1 MHLSRARNCRSG
13 AAALLPFA
21 VALCMGNLPGPAAA
35 EEKPSAA
42 ELRRTSTIITSV
54 TIPLTAVRDKLDKV
68 LPEALVVKRDTPSTQ
83 PAAADTDW
91 KIVRDRLT
99 VSGLGDDGLTVAA
112 ALNGTF
118 RTTGQPAGASAA
130 IADPPAG
137 DRKQGAEAPAGI
149 APDLRAELR
158 GDLTVTSRPIL
169 LPQWRIEPR
178 LVAQVSVTKSSIV
191 ILGNEINLSNEVRPL
206 IDKTVQ
212 EQVAALE
219 KEIRDDSLLENRAR
233 EEWDKMCGAIPL
245 EGAAAGMPK
254 LWLEVRPISAMGAQP
269 RVDGSSVVLTIGVRA
284 ETRVVPT
291 ETKPECPFP
300 DQIQLV
306 PQVERGSVH
315 IALPIDAPI
324 EEVNR
329 LLESKLVGRTF
340 PEGKGNAV
348 VATVRTVRLTSAR
361 DHLNITLGIR
371 AKERKTWF
379 GLGAS
384 GVAHARGRPVLD
396 AGRQL
401 LRFDDVSLK
410 VDAQGAMLGAVAR
423 AVSPYLENAL
433 AEHALIDLKPI
444 AAAAGKRLSAAMAAS
459 RASIDGMEVDA
470 TVTSLRL
477 VGLGFDAKGLRLQ
490 AEADG
495 LVRIKLTELP

>member
-1 MHLSRARNCRSG
+1 MHLSRARSCRSG

-21 VALCMGNLPGPAAA
+21 VALCMGNLPRPAAA
-35 EEKPSAA
+35 EERPSSA
-42 ELRRTSTIITSV
+42 ELRRTSTIITAV

-68 LPEALVVKRDTPSTQ
+68 LPEALVVRRDTPSTQ
-83 PAAADTDW
+83 PAADTDW

-118 RTTGQPAGASAA
+118 RTTGQPAGAGVSE
-130 IADPPAG
+130 PSSG

-219 KEIRDDSLLENRAR
+219 KQIRDDSLLETRAR

-245 EGAAAGMPK
+245 EAAAAGMPK
-254 LWLEVRPISAMGAQP
+254 LWLEVRPMSAMGAQP

-306 PQVERGSVH
+306 PQVERGPVH

-329 LLESKLVGRTF
+329 LLEAKLVGRTF

-348 VATVRTVRLTSAR
+348 VATVRTVRLTSTR

-444 AAAAGKRLSAAMAAS
+444 AAAAGRRLSAALAAS
-459 RASIDGMEVDA
+459 RGSIDGMEVDA
-470 TVTSLRL
+470 TMTSLRL
-477 VGLGFDAKGLRLQ
+477 VGLGFDTKGLRLQ